1 MFCSGWSLLHAAAVN
16 QNESNVQLLF
26 KHGGAPIV
34 LTEKGRTALYQLV
47 LAASNSN
54 EYMRVDKRII
64 TTMAALIN
72 GGVQVNH
79 RDGDGMMTLAM
90 TASLSQSIQNYLI
103 ERGAAR

>member
-1 MFCSGWSLLHAAAVN
+1 MNCGCATMGSAMM
-16 QNESNVQLLF
+16 
-26 KHGGAPIV
+26 
-34 LTEKGRTALYQLV
+34 TALM
-47 LAASNSN
+47 SGRWS
-54 EYMRVDKRII
+54 RVDKRII